1 MSMYKTNTPNY
12 VKNFSDFGLDNK
24 EDLKKIKKTITKND
38 SETKQIIGNKKL
50 YFNPI
55 TKKMDDLSPEE
66 INDKLIESNKHIEK
80 FNNFNN

>member
-1 MSMYKTNTPNY
+1 MYKTNTPNY
-12 VKNFSDFGLDNK
+12 VKSFNDFGTDNK
-24 EDLKKIKKTITKND
+24 EDLKKIKKSITKND

-66 INDKLIESNKHIEK
+66 INDKLIESNIKSFKE
-80 FNNFNN
+80 FN